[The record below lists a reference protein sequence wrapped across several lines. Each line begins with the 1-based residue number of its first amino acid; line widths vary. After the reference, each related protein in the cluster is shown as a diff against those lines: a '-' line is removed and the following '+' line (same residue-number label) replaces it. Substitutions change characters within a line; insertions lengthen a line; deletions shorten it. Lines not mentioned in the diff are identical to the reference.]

1 MKCRC
6 HEGWT
11 GSHCETSLLQAAAP
25 RLNASPQGNSS
36 KTAKEEES
44 GDALESPMTVSWL
57 QPTQFAQSA
66 DELVKRSSRS
76 TADAAGGLS
85 QFVLPETAVSTAAE
99 AAAGLSQL
107 VLPEAAVSPAD
118 DHVLWHAAVAPPVA
132 AARHGEASPILS
144 LLSSKAEVSGKGP
157 GAGEASSIL
166 SLLSSKAEVSGRGTG
181 AERILEDID
190 QGLGH
195 QSPFPNK
202 LASLLALSPSVS
214 APVAG
219 GDASGRSSD
228 IDSVVGDI

>member
-1 MKCRC
+1 MKCSC

-25 RLNASPQGNSS
+25 RLNAAPHDGSS

-57 QPTQFAQSA
+57 QPAQFAQPA
-66 DELVKRSSRS
+66 AELLKRSSRS
-76 TADAAGGLS
+76 TADVAAGLS
-85 QFVLPETAVSTAAE
+85 QFVLPETAVSPAAE

-107 VLPEAAVSPAD
+107 VLPEAAVPPVD

-132 AARHGEASPILS
+132 AARHGEASSILS
-144 LLSSKAEVSGKGP
+144 LLSSKAEVSGKG
-157 GAGEASSIL
+157 
-166 SLLSSKAEVSGRGTG
+166 TG
-181 AERILEDID
+181 AEHILEDID
-190 QGLGH
+190 QGFGH
-195 QSPFPNK
+195 KSPVPKK

-214 APVAG
+214 ASVAG

-228 IDSVVGDI
+228 IDSFVGDI